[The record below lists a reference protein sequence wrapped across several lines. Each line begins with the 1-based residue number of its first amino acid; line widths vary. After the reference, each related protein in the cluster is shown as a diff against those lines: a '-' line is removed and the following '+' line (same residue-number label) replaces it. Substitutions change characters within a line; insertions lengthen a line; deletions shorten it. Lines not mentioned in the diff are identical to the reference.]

1 MNLTGVNQTFVVRI
15 TNSHVYS
22 SYDTRLV
29 IALNDV
35 GYANLVSMVVNGTN
49 VPKLAFKRG
58 TPKPYTVWTWPSG
71 DVYPTWFNDTVVNVG
86 KISGGKYVDL
96 VVYVSFSDAS
106 GVRMHF
112 DAYGKDSWGNI
123 IHNDVSHDSTVL
135 LNVGAPPPQPPVA
148 SFVFNPQNPEVGQI
162 VTFDA
167 SASYDSDGYIVNY
180 TWNFGDGTPVVTE
193 NDPITTHAYADYGNF
208 TVKLT
213 VVDNSS
219 LTGEITSVIHVCQR
233 PTASFTFS
241 PQEPLVDETVVFD
254 ASASTP
260 DGGTIISYTWD
271 FGDGN
276 VTTVSEPVIT
286 HAYAYYGTYT
296 VTLNVTDSEGKWD
309 TDSQT
314 ITVEKAPVADFCWA
328 PLYPQRGETVTFDA
342 SASTPNGGT
351 IVSYTWDFGD
361 GNITTVSQPTIT
373 HVYSATGDYLVT
385 LNVTDSEGRWDTE
398 SKIIS
403 VVARQY
409 YLTVKTDPVGVAT
422 IPGEGWYPEG
432 ASVELTAPDNVPV
445 SDGVRYKFS
454 YWDVDGTP
462 VNGNPITVVVDANKT
477 ATAHYTLEY
486 YLTVSSPFGTV
497 GGQGWYAS
505 GSTAYATLNTDVVD
519 HGNGTR
525 RVFTHWSGD
534 ASGTNYA
541 QSNPIVMD
549 GPKTAV
555 ANWKTQYKL
564 IVRTNGLG
572 TKTTNV
578 YNGTTVLGTASDS
591 TPFEAWYDAY
601 AFIQLD
607 IDSPI
612 EDNPTV
618 YTFVQWTGDISGSDR
633 PAPVTLNSPKDITA
647 NYKTE
652 YEQYA
657 VTFTQTGLDS
667 SAVGIVLTVDG
678 DVKTFSDLPFTIYVE
693 YGTVITYSYSSE
705 VSSATAGKRFV
716 LTGVTGPSSP
726 ITVTGPVMVIGNYKT
741 QFEITFDQSGVNSD
755 FAGTVLIVDGIEY
768 SVGTLPVSF
777 WWDSE
782 SVHDFAFQSPL
793 VVAVNSKQYV
803 WTSTTGSSTLQS
815 GSITVSASGS
825 VVGNYK
831 TQYYLTVSSPYGSP
845 TPTSGWFDDG
855 TPITASVTS
864 PVSGPTG
871 TRYVCTG
878 WTGTGSVPASG
889 TGTTV
894 NFIITQPSSITW
906 NWKTQYLLTVVTDPS
921 GLSPQPTRNPLGE
934 AGPVNSWW
942 YDSGTSVTL
951 TAQTVSEYTFNH
963 WDVDGVSKG
972 SGVNPTMV
980 VMDAPHTATA
990 HYTQIQPL
998 TVSISPSTAKIKIG
1012 ESVIFTSTVSGG
1024 VKPYSYQWYLNGT
1037 PVSGANGTSWTF
1049 TPTATGTYIVYL
1061 IVTDASANTAKS
1073 NEATVTVAPSLTV
1086 SISPTSASILLGEQV
1101 TFTSTVSGGY
1111 TPYKYQWYLNDEPVS
1126 GAIGNSWNFTPTTSG
1141 RYYVYLEVTDANGN
1155 KAQSETARIMVST
1168 VQVGGYTTSITKQ
1181 TSTFTPQIT
1190 AYAALTLL
1198 FGAILSLTKRK
1209 RK

>member
-15 TNSHVYS
+15 VNSYQYS

-35 GYANLVSMVVNGTN
+35 GYFNLVSMVVNGTN
-49 VPKLAFKRG
+49 VPKSAFKRG
-58 TPKPYTVWTWPSG
+58 TPKPYNVWIWPSG
-71 DVYPTWFNDTVVNVG
+71 DVYPTWFNDTIVNVG
-86 KISGGKYVDL
+86 RIYGGKSVDL
-96 VVYVSFSDAS
+96 VVHVSFSDVS

-112 DAYGKDSWGNI
+112 DAYGKDWRGNI
-123 IHNDVSHDSTVL
+123 IHNDVWHDSTVL

-148 SFVFNPQNPEVGQI
+148 SFVFSPQNPEVGQI
-162 VTFDA
+162 ITFNA
-167 SASYDSDGYIVNY
+167 SASYDPDGYIVNY

-193 NDPITTHAYADYGNF
+193 YDPVTTHAYAGYGDF
-208 TVKLT
+208 TVKLI
-213 VVDNSS
+213 VADNNG
-219 LTGEITSVIHVCQR
+219 LTGEKTEVIHVCKR

-241 PQEPLVDETVVFD
+241 PQEPLVGETVVFD

-260 DGGTIISYTWD
+260 NGGTITSYTWN

-286 HAYAYYGTYT
+286 HAYADYGTYT

-309 TDSQT
+309 TESQT
-314 ITVEKAPVADFCWA
+314 VTVEKAPVADFFWT
-328 PLYPQRGETVTFDA
+328 PLYPQRCETVTFDA

-351 IVSYTWDFGD
+351 ITSYTWNFGD
-361 GNITTVSQPTIT
+361 GNITTVSQPIIT

-403 VVARQY
+403 VVARQN

-432 ASVELTAPDNVPV
+432 ASVELTAPDTVPV
-445 SDGVRYKFS
+445 SDGVRYKFN

-505 GSTAYATLNTDVVD
+505 GSTAYATLDTGVVD

-591 TPFEAWYDAY
+591 TPFEAWYDTY

-612 EDNPTV
+612 GDNPTI
-618 YTFVQWTGDISGSDR
+618 YTFVQWTGDVSGSDR

-652 YEQYA
+652 YAQYA
-657 VTFTQTGLDS
+657 VSFTQTGLDS
-667 SAVGIVLTVDG
+667 SAVGVVLTVNG

-693 YGTVITYSYSSE
+693 YGTIITYSYSSE
-705 VSSATAGKRFV
+705 VSSATDGKRFV
-716 LTGVTGPSSP
+716 LTGVTGPESP
-726 ITVTGPVMVIGNYKT
+726 INVTGPVMVIGNYKT
-741 QFEITFDQSGVNSD
+741 QFEITFDQSGVNPD
-755 FAGTVLIVDGIEY
+755 FAGAVLIVDGTEY
-768 SVGTLPVSF
+768 GVSVLPVSF
-777 WWDSE
+777 WWDANSI
-782 SVHDFAFQSPL
+782 HNFAFQSPL
-793 VVAVNSKQYV
+793 VVSVNSKQYV
-803 WTSTTGSSTLQS
+803 WTSTTGLSTLQS

-855 TPITASVTS
+855 TLITASVTS

-878 WTGTGSVPASG
+878 WTGTGSVPTSG

-894 NFIITQPSSITW
+894 NFIITQPSSVTW

-934 AGPVNSWW
+934 AGPANGWW

-951 TAQTVSEYTFNH
+951 TAQTVSGYTFNY

-972 SGVNPTMV
+972 SGVNPITV

-998 TVSISPSTAKIKIG
+998 TASISPSTAKIKIG
-1012 ESVIFTSTVSGG
+1012 ESVTFTSTVSGG
-1024 VKPYSYQWYLNGT
+1024 TKPYQYQWYLNGT
-1037 PVSGANGTSWTF
+1037 PASADGNSWTF

-1073 NEATVTVAPSLTV
+1073 NEATVTVASSLTV

-1111 TPYKYQWYLNDEPVS
+1111 TPYKYQWYLDDEPVS
-1126 GAIGNSWNFTPTTSG
+1126 SATENSWTFTPTARG

-1155 KAQSETARIMVST
+1155 KVQSEVARVIVMT
-1168 VQVGGYTTSITKQ
+1168 VQVGGYTTSIIKQ
-1181 TSTFTPQIT
+1181 TSTLTPQIT

-1198 FGAILSLTKRK
+1198 FAAMSSLTKRK